1 MLNKLDMLVI
11 TLRGMAGRLGES
23 LQARQEGATAVEYGL
38 LVALIAAVIVA
49 VVTLLGT
56 EVRDAFQT
64 VCTAI
69 NGGAACT

>member
-38 LVALIAAVIVA
+38 LVALIAVVVA
-49 VVTLLGT
+49 VAAAFLGEGIAALFDEVTAQL
-56 EVRDAFQT
+56 
-64 VCTAI
+64 
-69 NGGAACT
+69 